1 MARIITSE
9 ADIPFGW
16 KRFFD
21 ITTNKTD
28 QKALSTAHEIG
39 KLDAVK
45 LMRTTGER
53 AAPVWMD
60 PVAAHAFLSQCQA
73 KSDAA
78 VKAKQQIEPTAVTPP
93 VATPEGAPA
102 MQMAW
107 LRFLIHGLLERT
119 ERIAVALENIATTPK
134 STEDQGDEQTL

>member
-28 QKALSTAHEIG
+28 QKALSTAHETG

-73 KSDAA
+73 KRDAA

-93 VATPEGAPA
+93 ATDTEVGQQLVGYAFA
-102 MQMAW
+102 
-107 LRFLIHGLLERT
+107 LVSGLLDRA